1 MPMAKK
7 NEMAT
12 NANLTTKQST
22 SKAKLPMKDPRSP
35 VQYLTDRTIEAAGNE
50 LDRLEQET
58 PGTRR
63 KLAGITSLGVGVT
76 GITAGVYLLI
86 T

>member
-1 MPMAKK
+1 MPMANK
-7 NEMAT
+7 NEVAT
-12 NANLTTKQST
+12 NANPTKQSA
-22 SKAKLPMKDPRSP
+22 SKAKLPKKDPRDP
-35 VQYLTDRTIEAAGNE
+35 IQYAIDRGFDAAGNE
-50 LDRLEQET
+50 LDRMEQER

-63 KLAGITSLGVGVT
+63 KLAGIASLGVGVT